1 MINSIK
7 SCLSLATFTLFA
19 EIISYGHAFQHFAK
33 QSHQSSRFH
42 ITRCSLRFEGRLYRG
57 YDEKDINAHVASL
70 QKVRPE
76 IKPDPI
82 VLDEV
87 EEYYPTEYETY
98 RFFPKTRGDEITVS
112 VRKTSFGCGKLGSA
126 LWECG
131 LALSCHLV
139 SLFDNYSESELDS
152 VRVVELGAGLGL
164 ASCVCREIGVGKVL
178 ATDFWE
184 ELTSFDKSLDKKRL
198 IPHKYFGVNL
208 EFNVK
213 KSAGIASQRQHS
225 DSVEVGK
232 LDWGSEVDA
241 FRTKVTFDP
250 TLIIGS
256 DLVYRAED
264 CPPLVRTLELLLGG
278 ESSTD
283 TKVEAI
289 LFLDYNE
296 RNDEDVDAFRVM
308 VKDMVSSHSG
318 WSLVE
323 DELKL
328 CYWMDDKGEKF
339 QQEYSMLEVTISN
352 GK

>member
-7 SCLSLATFTLFA
+7 SWLLLALLFA
-19 EIISYGHAFQHFAK
+19 EILPCSHAFQHFAI
-33 QSHQSSRFH
+33 QPHRSSRVYT
-42 ITRCSLRFEGRLYRG
+42 TRCSLRFEGRLYRG

-76 IKPDPI
+76 IKPDPL

-87 EEYYPTEYETY
+87 EEHYPTQYETY
-98 RFFPKTRGDEITVS
+98 RFFPKKRLDEITVS

-126 LWECG
+126 LWRCG

-139 SLFDNYSESELDS
+139 SLFDIYSESELDS
-152 VRVVELGAGLGL
+152 MRVVELGAGLGL
-164 ASCVCREIGVGKVL
+164 ASCVCREVGVGKVL

-184 ELTSFDKSLDKKRL
+184 ELTSFDRSLDKKRL
-198 IPHKYFGVNL
+198 IPHKLFGVNL

-225 DSVEVGK
+225 DSIEVSK
-232 LDWGSEVDA
+232 LDWGSEEDA
-241 FRTKVTFDP
+241 FRTKVVFDP

-256 DLVYRAED
+256 DVVYRSED

-278 ESSTD
+278 ESTTN

-289 LFLDYNE
+289 LFLDYNG

-308 VKDMVSSHSG
+308 IKDMVSLHSE
-318 WSLVE
+318 WSLAE

-328 CYWMDDKGEKF
+328 CYWMDDTGENF